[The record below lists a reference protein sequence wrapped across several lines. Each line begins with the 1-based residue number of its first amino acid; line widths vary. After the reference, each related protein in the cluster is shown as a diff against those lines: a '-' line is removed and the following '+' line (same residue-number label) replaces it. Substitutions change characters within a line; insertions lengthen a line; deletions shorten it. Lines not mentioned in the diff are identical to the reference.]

1 MKQQHFIF
9 LRKADVITPQS
20 LDDPAAGIIIRA
32 VLLQG
37 FSISPLQVR
46 AADSREALDKFRR
59 DAAEAGVFVP
69 TRLLE

>member
-20 LDDPAAGIIIRA
+20 LDDPDAGDIIRS

-37 FSISPLQVR
+37 FSISPVHIL
-46 AADSREALDKFRR
+46 AASSHAALDKFQRVT
-59 DAAEAGVFVP
+59 AGEADHSP
-69 TRLLE
+69 TRLI